1 MPWGDPEANFHKKTP
16 VMEEDMTGVKGE
28 RTADVLISA
37 RRAGFRRS
45 MMPDQRRNPDPS
57 E

>member
-28 RTADVLISA
+28 RTA
-37 RRAGFRRS
+37 
-45 MMPDQRRNPDPS
+45 
-57 E
+57 